1 MPRNSRPVWLVVM
14 ALAAVMA
21 CGGCVIIYIPGFSLA
36 KEPLQEVIV
45 EKSPKRFTFDKVLLL
60 DIDGILTGERES
72 AFLPLTEN
80 TVASVKEKLE
90 RAKQDP
96 RIAAVVLRIN
106 SPGGTVTASD
116 SIYNEILE
124 FKKNAKKPVVACL
137 MDVAAS
143 GGYYVACA
151 ADRIVAHPTGVT
163 GSIGVMMELISIEGL
178 FQKIGVSALA
188 IKSGDKKDM
197 GSPFRKLSAEEQAIF
212 QATIDSMYGR
222 FLDVVAEGRPKLGR
236 DQIRKLADGRI
247 YTAPDAVSKGLVD
260 KVGQLSDAIEL
271 AKQGANV
278 TKAHVIMYT
287 RPMATGQSGNIY
299 TTKTPN
305 GTTNINLINV
315 NFDEFRYRHGPVFM
329 YLWSPGT

>member
-1 MPRNSRPVWLVVM
+1 
-14 ALAAVMA
+14 
-21 CGGCVIIYIPGFSLA
+21 
-36 KEPLQEVIV
+36 
-45 EKSPKRFTFDKVLLL
+45 
-60 DIDGILTGERES
+60 
-72 AFLPLTEN
+72 
-80 TVASVKEKLE
+80 
-90 RAKQDP
+90 
-96 RIAAVVLRIN
+96 VLRIN

-116 SIYNEILE
+116 IVYNEILE
-124 FKKNAKKPVVACL
+124 FKKKAKKPVVACL

-178 FQKIGVSALA
+178 FQKIGVSAMA

-197 GSPFRKLSAEEQAIF
+197 GSPFRQLSAEEKAIF
-212 QATIDSMYGR
+212 QATIDSMYNR
-222 FLDVVAEGRPKLGR
+222 FVDVVVEGRPKLSR
-236 DQIRKLADGRI
+236 DQIKKLADGRI
-247 YTAPDAVSKGLVD
+247 YTAPDAEKNGLVD
-260 KVGQLSDAIEL
+260 KVGQLSEAIEL
-271 AKQGANV
+271 AKQAADV

-315 NFDEFRYRHGPVFM
+315 NFDEFRKRTGPVFM
-329 YLWSPGT
+329 YLWAPGT